1 MPPLATLENVS
12 GRGRQRYSINND
24 SGDGDGDGCGDGD
37 DDGDG
42 DGGGCVFGKQAGA
55 IQSRGRGWGRVAC
68 PCVLENV

>member
-24 SGDGDGDGCGDGD
+24 SGDGDGDGDGCGDAD
-37 DDGDG
+37 DG